1 MSNLEPLPS
10 PRDLHQYADS
20 LESSA
25 GHAEDLVGRDL
36 DHVLLPDDEQR
47 DMYGDRL
54 SDVDTLTAEDAQALL
69 DDESG
74 HIAEPYGRHLRSQ
87 TDFPT
92 GGREYRSDHPGF
104 VDDGTLAVGR
114 ARSDSSPAVELVET
128 PALDGSWG
136 NPAVAAAPF
145 LRGVETP
152 ETTALGAYDTPAPG
166 TTPPVAES
174 VVMDSSVGNSVENA
188 IELKEVEGMS
198 QGRIVARR
206 FFRHRGAMIGLIALL
221 VIVTLAATS
230 IGWGPI
236 PGWWWTDFTTFGP
249 SANPGGAPTM
259 YLRGLGEAGS
269 AWPWLILGVL
279 LALGL
284 LLSTIV
290 ALMSF
295 LKARSERQAQL
306 AVPSGDGE
314 DWVGYNVNI
323 VPTPGADRLF
333 NIARSILRWTL
344 IAAVL
349 AGIAYLVTHLVIGP
363 HPFGQDNLGRDAFA
377 RVMRGA
383 QQSLTIMFIIGLLST
398 IFGVLMGSISGY
410 FRGHTD
416 NVIMRFTDMVITIPT
431 IVMGAI
437 LGVWVGGASP
447 VLLAIA
453 LSFLTWTGM
462 ARLVRAQFLA
472 LREQEFVDAARV
484 AGASNF
490 RIMFKHILP
499 NAVGVIVVN
508 ATLLMASAILL
519 ETALS
524 FLGFGIVSPDVSL
537 GQIINEYQA
546 AFNTRPWLFWWPG
559 LLIVSIAL
567 CVNFIGDGLRDA
579 FDPRQR
585 RIPTARALARA
596 DARKAAKATRGT
608 FNRPPAPPTTAVPVV
623 TAIPEPSN

>member
-1 MSNLEPLPS
+1 MSNMEPMPG

-47 DMYGDRL
+47 DLYGAKLDE
-54 SDVDTLTAEDAQALL
+54 VDTLTAEDAQAIL
-69 DDESG
+69 DDEPG
-74 HIAEPYGRHLRSQ
+74 LVAEPYGRHLRGQ
-87 TDFPT
+87 TDYPV
-92 GGREYRSDHPGF
+92 GDREYRSDHPGF
-104 VDDGTLAVGR
+104 ADDGTLVVDR
-114 ARSDSSPAVELVET
+114 ADGYSVVEADGTSGQTSLRSSMPSITSGTESGLSGLSAQS
-128 PALDGSWG
+128 AY
-136 NPAVAAAPF
+136 
-145 LRGVETP
+145 
-152 ETTALGAYDTPAPG
+152 ETTPVAG

-174 VVMDSSVGNSVENA
+174 VVMDANAGNSVENA
-188 IELKEVEGMS
+188 IELKETEGMS
-198 QGRIVARR
+198 QGKIVARR
-206 FFRHRGAMIGLIALL
+206 FFRHRGAIVGLIVLL
-221 VIVTLAATS
+221 AIILLAATS

-236 PGWWWTDFTTFGP
+236 PGWWHTGFTDFNTVV
-249 SANPGGAPTM
+249 NVGGAPTM
-259 YLRGLGEAGS
+259 FIHDLGTRGAV
-269 AWPWLILGVL
+269 WPWQ

-284 LLSTIV
+284 IALALLAAALYALLS
-290 ALMSF
+290 A
-295 LKARSERQAQL
+295 LKAKDERAAQL
-306 AVPSGDGE
+306 AAAPSDDS
-314 DWVGYNVNI
+314 DWVGYNANI
-323 VPTPGADRLF
+323 ISTPAADRLH
-333 NIARSILRWTL
+333 NIARSIFRWAL
-344 IAAVL
+344 VAAVL
-349 AGIAYLVTHLVIGP
+349 TGLAYLLTHLEVGL

-377 RVMRGA
+377 RVMRGT
-383 QQSLTIMFIIGLLST
+383 QQSLTIMFIIGVLST
-398 IFGVLMGSISGY
+398 LFGVLMGSISGF

-416 NVIMRFTDMVITIPT
+416 NIIMRFTDMVITIPT

-447 VLLAIA
+447 VTLAIA

-524 FLGFGIVSPDVSL
+524 FLGFGITAPDVSL

-546 AFNTRPWLFWWPG
+546 AFSTRPWLFWWPG

-596 DARKAAKATRGT
+596 DARKAAKANRGT
-608 FNRPPAPPTTAVPVV
+608 FTRAPAPPTTAVPVI
-623 TAIPEPSN
+623 TAIPDPSN